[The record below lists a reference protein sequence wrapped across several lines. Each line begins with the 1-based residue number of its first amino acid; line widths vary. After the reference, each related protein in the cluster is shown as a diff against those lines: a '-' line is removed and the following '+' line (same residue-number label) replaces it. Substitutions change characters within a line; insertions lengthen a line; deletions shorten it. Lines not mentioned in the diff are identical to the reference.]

1 MTRDEDSPKV
11 GEPLKENPK
20 RKIPKSC
27 SKFLNDRGIDEERSP
42 SPKRQSK
49 LLKKRYRSRSKK
61 NKKKKHRIYLPLS
74 LPSSSSNDDS
84 EESKHRNNK
93 RKENTDSRF
102 RVVFEEDQY

>member
-49 LLKKRYRSRSKK
+49 LLKKRY
-61 NKKKKHRIYLPLS
+61 
-74 LPSSSSNDDS
+74 
-84 EESKHRNNK
+84 
-93 RKENTDSRF
+93 
-102 RVVFEEDQY
+102 